1 MNNIRIAILFQFA
14 KMNAFVFYKSFLPVF
29 IGITGLLL
37 SGPNLL
43 FAQPSAENGIPSH
56 ITDTILIGSEPNY
69 PPYCI
74 IDENGNAA
82 GFAVDI
88 FKAAAAAAG
97 FEVKISLG
105 LWTDIREDLLAG
117 RIDALPIIGRT
128 PERENLYDF
137 SLAYLSLNGAV
148 FVRKGENKIRSF
160 EDLRNKEILV
170 MKNDNAEEFV
180 RREKLTEKIFTTTTV
195 QVAFLELANG
205 RHDAVLV
212 QHITGLEVLN
222 ELGIQSIEALDI
234 QIPRFR
240 VDYCFGVQ
248 KGNTEL
254 LSKLN
259 EGLSI
264 VIAGNAYRDIHY
276 TYFGPEDTFTKD
288 IQNIAKTV
296 VFVLIPI
303 IFVFVLLWI
312 YFLRKQV
319 NKRTLRLNTEIEEH
333 KTTLNSLKE
342 QQKKLKESEEQIR
355 LLLNSTAEG
364 IYAIDTAGN
373 CTLINK
379 AALLTLGYSTRI
391 EVLGKN
397 MHQLIHHT
405 RTDGSEC
412 KVEACEIYKAFR
424 KGTGTHRDD
433 EIFWKADGTSFPVE
447 FFSYP
452 IRKNGI
458 VTGSVITFRDIT
470 ERKEAE
476 NELIRLKKNL
486 EKEVNQ
492 RTAELAD
499 KVQKLDR
506 SQRAMLYMVEDLNHI
521 TSELK
526 QERTKLEAANTE
538 LEAFTYSVSHDLRAP
553 LRAINGYSGF
563 LLEDYAEQ
571 LDDEGKRFIHTIAEN
586 ASKMDRLITDLL
598 NLSRVSRSS
607 LNITKTNMKQLA
619 LAILHETAS
628 EEEKKSFEIT
638 VGNLPPAFC
647 DASLTKQVWH
657 NLIGNALKY
666 SAKSNTKQIEIG
678 ASENSAEVIYYVK
691 DAGIGFDEKFKEKIF
706 GVFQRLHR
714 DNEFEGSGVG
724 LAIAQRIVQRQG
736 GKVWATGN
744 PGKGA
749 TFYFS
754 FPKISGR

>member
-1 MNNIRIAILFQFA
+1 MNNNRIAILFQFA
-14 KMNAFVFYKSFLPVF
+14 KMNVFVFYKSFLPVF

-37 SGPNLL
+37 SSPNLL
-43 FAQPSAENGIPSH
+43 FAQPSAETGTHIP
-56 ITDTILIGSEPNY
+56 DTILIGSEPNY

-97 FEVKISLG
+97 FEVKIKMG
-105 LWTDIREDLLAG
+105 LWTDIREDLLVG

-148 FVRKGENKIRSF
+148 FVRKGENNIRSF

-170 MKNDNAEEFV
+170 MRNDNAEEFV
-180 RREKLTEKIFTTTTV
+180 RREKLTDKIFTTTTV
-195 QVAFLELANG
+195 QEAFLELANG
-205 RHDAVLV
+205 RHDAVLI
-212 QHITGLEVLN
+212 QHITGLEALN

-264 VIAGNAYRDIHY
+264 VIASNAYRDIHS

-373 CTLINK
+373 CILINK
-379 AALLTLGYSTRI
+379 AALLTLGYSSRI

-397 MHQLIHHT
+397 MHHIIHHT
-405 RTDGSEC
+405 RADGSEC
-412 KVEACEIYKAFR
+412 KTEDCEIYKAFR

-458 VTGSVITFRDIT
+458 VTGSVVTFRDIT

-476 NELIRLKKNL
+476 NELIRLKKHL
-486 EKEVNQ
+486 EEEVNQ

-526 QERTKLEAANTE
+526 QERAKLEAANTE

-628 EEEKKSFEIT
+628 EEEKKSFEIH

-724 LAIAQRIVQRQG
+724 LAIVQRIVQRQG